1 MIRKYIIAG
10 AAIVALTIPALAAT
24 TFYVAQDATTKKCS
38 VVQVQPDGKT
48 MMMVGKAGY
57 TTQADADA
65 AIKANKDCK

>member
-10 AAIVALTIPALAAT
+10 AAIVALTMPVLAAT
-24 TFYVAQDATTKKCS
+24 TYYVAQDATTKKCS
-38 VVQVQPDGKT
+38 VVATKPDGKT

-57 TTQADADA
+57 TSQADAAA